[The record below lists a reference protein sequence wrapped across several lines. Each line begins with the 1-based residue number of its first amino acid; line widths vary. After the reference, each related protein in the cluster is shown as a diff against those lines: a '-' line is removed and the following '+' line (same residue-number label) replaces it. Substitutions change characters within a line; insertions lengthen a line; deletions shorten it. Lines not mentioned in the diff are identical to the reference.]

1 MVTLARQSGEVQ
13 CHESMRLLKEAM
25 NLLEM
30 ESDEFGVLF
39 QICSTCIQ
47 FEDGLEKIF
56 SILVMGI
63 SRQDEEDQCA
73 ELNDLTM

>member
-39 QICSTCIQ
+39 QICSTCI
-47 FEDGLEKIF
+47 
-56 SILVMGI
+56 
-63 SRQDEEDQCA
+63 
-73 ELNDLTM
+73 